1 MKCYN
6 CQSELIW
13 GGDHDC
19 DRSEEH
25 LIETNLSCPKCNALC
40 WFCGERERRK
50 MTPEQLNAWR
60 IIPRILMFAMIG
72 MTYRTVE
79 WFMSLPDPNPEQAAL
94 VSVMTGAL
102 TGAFGLFL
110 GKKE

>member
-1 MKCYN
+1 M
-6 CQSELIW
+6 
-13 GGDHDC
+13 H
-19 DRSEEH
+19 
-25 LIETNLSCPKCNALC
+25 LC

-60 IIPRILMFAMIG
+60 IIPRLLMLTMLI
-72 MTYRTVE
+72 MTYRVVE
-79 WFMSLPDPNPEQAAL
+79 WFMSLPSPSLEQAGL

-102 TGAFGLFL
+102 TGAYGLFL